1 MPSLL
6 VFAGPNGSGK
16 STIADTWDQVGIYI
30 NADIIKQIRGCSD
43 LEAAQESELLREFC
57 LTRKR
62 DFSFETVLSTRR
74 NLDLLHMAKA
84 QGYSIESVFIM
95 TSDAEL
101 NVLRVKSR
109 VLSGGHPVPVEK
121 IRSRYT
127 KSLAN
132 LKELIDL
139 SDRCTVFDNTELPE
153 IVITKREA
161 TIQIIPN
168 KFWTERDLFRLIR

>member
-1 MPSLL
+1 M
-6 VFAGPNGSGK
+6 
-16 STIADTWDQVGIYI
+16 
-30 NADIIKQIRGCSD
+30 IKQLRGCSD
-43 LEAAQESELLREFC
+43 LEAAQEAELLREFC
-57 LTRKR
+57 LTQKR

-74 NLDLLHMAKA
+74 NLDLLQKA
-84 QGYSIESVFIM
+84 RVQGYFIESVFVM

-109 VLSGGHPVPVEK
+109 VLSGGHPVPDEK

-139 SDRCTVFDNTELPE
+139 SDRCTVFDNTGLPE

-168 KFWTERDLFRLIR
+168 EFWAERDLLLLIR